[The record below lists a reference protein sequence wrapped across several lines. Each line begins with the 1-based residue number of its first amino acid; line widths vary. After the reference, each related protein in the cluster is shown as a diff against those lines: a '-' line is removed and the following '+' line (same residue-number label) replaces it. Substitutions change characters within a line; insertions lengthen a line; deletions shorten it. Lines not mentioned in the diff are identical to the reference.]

1 MYLQQYK
8 LNHMKKWLVIV
19 GLLLNVS
26 VTAQNSEAL
35 IFKNYGQVYNVPNAA
50 DVVDTKATYKILID
64 ITTTSGTPATI
75 NENIENIARIMN
87 LHAVAG
93 IPAKKIKMVA
103 VFHSAA
109 IVGLLN
115 NESYKEKNKV
125 DNPNLPLLKSLKEAG
140 VELYVCGQTLAKRN
154 IDAKNI
160 STDVLPA
167 LSAITTIT
175 SYVSKGYTVFKY

>member
-1 MYLQQYK
+1 
-8 LNHMKKWLVIV
+8 MKKWFVLVAV
-19 GLLLNVS
+19 LLSVS
-26 VTAQNSEAL
+26 VTAQKSDAL
-35 IFKNYGQVYNVPNAA
+35 IFKNYGKVFDVPNAA

-64 ITTTSGTPATI
+64 ITTSVGTPAEI

-87 LHAVAG
+87 LHATAG

-109 IVGLLN
+109 VLGLLN

-125 DNPNLPLLKSLKEAG
+125 DNPNLPLLNALKAAG

-154 IDAKNI
+154 IDIKNI
-160 STDVLPA
+160 STDVMPA